1 MRLPEKVAHC
11 CAPDRSFQGEMGHCC
26 APDRSFQ
33 EEMGVVV
40 DDAAACGLAVEA
52 SKMGGFYV

>member
-1 MRLPEKVAHC
+1 MRLPEKA
-11 CAPDRSFQGEMGHCC
+11 AHCC

-40 DDAAACGLAVEA
+40 HDAVACGLVVEA
-52 SKMGGFYV
+52 GKMGGLHV

>member
-1 MRLPEKVAHC
+1 MRLPEKA
-11 CAPDRSFQGEMGHCC
+11 AHCC

-40 DDAAACGLAVEA
+40 DDAAACSLAVQA
-52 SKMGGFYV
+52 AKMGGLHV

>member
-1 MRLPEKVAHC
+1 MRLPEKA
-11 CAPDRSFQGEMGHCC
+11 AHCC

-40 DDAAACGLAVEA
+40 DDAAACGRAVEA
-52 SKMGGFYV
+52 AKMGGFYV